1 MVSVNKRIKQ
11 IREKNGLSQ
20 YQLADKIPTLSQS
33 QIAKIE
39 TGQRRVSVA
48 DLISISEA
56 LNVPAEKLLE

>member
-11 IREKNGLSQ
+11 LREDSGLSQ

-39 TGQRRVSVA
+39 TGRRRVSAV
-48 DLISISEA
+48 DVISISEA
-56 LNVPAEKLLE
+56 LNVPAGKLLE